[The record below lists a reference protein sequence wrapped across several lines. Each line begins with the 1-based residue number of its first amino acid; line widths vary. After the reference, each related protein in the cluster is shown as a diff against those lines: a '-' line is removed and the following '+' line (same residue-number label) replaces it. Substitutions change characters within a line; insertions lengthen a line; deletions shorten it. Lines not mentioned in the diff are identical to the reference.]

1 MGTRH
6 GEIGFSGVKIVDPDK
21 FPGLAT
27 NPEDKEIL
35 ARALDLAKVA
45 DKSHRPQLT
54 DFYDPYRCAMIVRAV
69 GYIPDLAVAVDGG
82 YPAAE
87 RSRVLIF
94 PDYLTAGDV
103 DAGLAFL
110 AVQGNFR
117 FNTVTHRDYLGALLG
132 LGLRREKLG
141 DILVG
146 EDGAQ
151 LIVAAEVAGF
161 IKMGL
166 TGVGRVGVT
175 IREISLDELSP
186 PARDYREI
194 KVTVQSLRLDAVAA
208 HGFGLSRTKMAGEI
222 AAGKIHLNWR
232 TCLDPSAPVRPGD
245 IISARGRG
253 RVAVEQT
260 GGQTK
265 KGRTNLLLH
274 RYGSNR

>member
-1 MGTRH
+1 MTRLT
-6 GEIGFSGVKIVDPDK
+6 GVNIIHLDK
-21 FPGLAT
+21 LQSMVT
-27 NPEDKEIL
+27 NPEDREIL
-35 ARALDLAKVA
+35 ARAMDLAEVA
-45 DKSHRPQLT
+45 GKSHRPQVT
-54 DFYDPYRCAMIVRAV
+54 DFYDPYRCAMIARAM
-69 GYIPDLAVAVDGG
+69 GYLPDLAVVVDGG

-94 PDYLTAGDV
+94 PDYMFAGDV
-103 DAGLAFL
+103 DTGLSFL
-110 AVQGNFR
+110 AVKGSFR

-151 LIVAAEVAGF
+151 LVVAAEVVDF

-166 TGVGRVGVT
+166 TGVGRVRVT
-175 IREISLDELSP
+175 VHEINRAEVKP

-222 AAGKIHLNWR
+222 AAGKIYLNWR
-232 TCLDPSAPVRPGD
+232 LCLDPSAPVRPGD
-245 IISARGRG
+245 MISARGRG